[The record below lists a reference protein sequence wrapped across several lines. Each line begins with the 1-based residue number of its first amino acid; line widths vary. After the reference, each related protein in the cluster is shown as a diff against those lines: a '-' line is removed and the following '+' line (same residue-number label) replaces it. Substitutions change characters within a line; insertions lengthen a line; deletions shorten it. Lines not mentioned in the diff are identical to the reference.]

1 MYKLGDSIQELR
13 DYLVGWAIS
22 YEKNR
27 DIILKNIINIE
38 RDVDRYNLKISY
50 KENEKFILVMPF
62 LANAE
67 EIRFRLKEGRSVTI
81 ITLNSKQNLDFLTD
95 NWKLL
100 IDSPELTI
108 IFINPFSMAEERW
121 IIRPYIH
128 NKISENGV
136 LKKGLKTM
144 FESVESITEEEFLD
158 KIKEKSSNLY
168 I

>member
-1 MYKLGDSIQELR
+1 M
-13 DYLVGWAIS
+13 GWAIN
-22 YEKNR
+22 YEKHR
-27 DIILKNIINIE
+27 DIIPKKITNIE
-38 RDVDRYNLKISY
+38 KDVDGYNLKISY
-50 KENEKFILVMPF
+50 NEKEKFILVMPS

-67 EIRFRLKEGRSVTI
+67 EIRFRLKSGRSVTI
-81 ITLNSKQNLDFLTD
+81 ITINSEENLDFLVD

-108 IFINPFSMAEERW
+108 IFINPFSLIDERW

-136 LKKGLKTM
+136 LKKGIKTM
-144 FESVESITEEEFLD
+144 FEIVAPITEEEFLA
-158 KIKEKSSNLY
+158 KINEKSSNLY